1 MVGKKNRSKGEQ
13 DVDEDGKDQ
22 QALCSTV
29 EGSANGRSPGANEHA
44 RRVSTDNNNNA
55 RNEHN
60 TGQERGGVEESPD
73 ALAFCQTRSYIQ
85 MYAFALRTSSRLTSR
100 TTVSLM

>member
-29 EGSANGRSPGANEHA
+29 EGSANGRSPGANKHA
-44 RRVSTDNNNNA
+44 RRVSTDNDNNA
-55 RNEHN
+55 GNLNEHN
-60 TGQERGGVEESPD
+60 TGQERVGGDCVYPPSP
-73 ALAFCQTRSYIQ
+73 AEPARC
-85 MYAFALRTSSRLTSR
+85 
-100 TTVSLM
+100 